1 MSLQEID
8 FLLIGGG
15 LASAQAAETLRQEGA
30 AGSVQILSA
39 EPKLPYHRPFL
50 SKRYLLGSVSETRIL
65 VHPEDFYREHRIEVA
80 LNTRAVGID
89 TTRQC
94 VRTSS
99 RSVIHYGKLLI
110 ATGSIPRALAVPG
123 ASLGGVYTLRTQA
136 DSEAIRQAAAGARRV
151 VIVGG
156 GFLGMEVALSM
167 RELGIAVVVIEAQ
180 DRILRHLESAVLSD
194 FIRRQVESAHGISI
208 MTTESVVAFHG
219 RKTVGEVETAN
230 GTRVPCDL
238 AIVCIGVEP
247 ATEFLRDT
255 DIQLENG
262 YVVVD
267 DRLQTNTQN
276 VYAAGDV
283 AYFYD
288 PVFAR
293 RRHIEHWDNA
303 IKQGQLA
310 ARNMA
315 GRRRR
320 YDEVSCFFCEIG
332 DVGFNVVGDPSHAD
346 ESISQGSLQDR
357 SFSLYYLNNDIPRA
371 VFTLGRPAGEIRAA
385 ESLIRYRTNLRK
397 DKRHLEN
404 PTFALQ
410 SLPMQNVLILQGGGA
425 LGAFECGVVK
435 ALEEQR
441 IFPDIVAGISIGAF
455 NGAIIASHPEHATEA
470 LEAFW
475 SDIQVASPMAPTEP
489 MRHAISA
496 AQIVGFGVEKFF
508 RPRWI
513 PPMDAPWEAFL
524 QMPWNWTSFYD
535 TSPMRHLLAQYV
547 DFPALKTSP
556 VRLLVGAVNVLTA
569 EFETFDS
576 YVDDFTADHII
587 ASGSLPPGFSW
598 TFIDG
603 KPYWDGGIVS
613 NSPLDLV
620 IDRCGP
626 DGKRV
631 FIVDLF
637 ASQRDLPANITEVL
651 ARRDEIIYAERVRS
665 DLHVREMAEAYRD
678 LIDHLMQ
685 EIGPDQRDRIKRLPR
700 YIQLMGNGVPTQITR
715 FVRRPPSD
723 EVPSRDYDF
732 SDVAI
737 RSNQAQGY
745 ALAKSTLA
753 SPGLAGG
760 HCQAVQAEHARMLS
774 SLSTIVRPFLLSG
787 ESS

>member
-15 LASAQAAETLRQEGA
+15 LASAHAAETLRQEGA
-30 AGSVQILSA
+30 TGSVQILSA
-39 EPKLPYHRPFL
+39 EPTLPYHRPFL
-50 SKRYLLGSVSETRIL
+50 SKRYLLGTVNETRIL
-65 VHPEDFYREHRIEVA
+65 VHPEDFYREHRIEVT
-80 LNTRAVGID
+80 LGTRAVGID
-89 TTRQC
+89 TAKQWL
-94 VRTSS
+94 RTSKGS
-99 RSVIHYGKLLI
+99 LIHYGKLLI
-110 ATGSIPRALAVPG
+110 ATGSIPRALVVPG
-123 ASLGGVYTLRTQA
+123 ATLGGVYTLRTQA
-136 DSEAIRQAAAGARRV
+136 DSEAIRHAAAGARRV
-151 VIVGG
+151 AVIGG

-167 RELGIAVVVIEAQ
+167 RELGLSVVVIEAQ

-194 FIRRQVESAHGISI
+194 FVRHQVELAHGISV

-219 RKTVGEVETAN
+219 RKSIKEVETAN
-230 GTRVPCDL
+230 GARVACDL
-238 AIVCIGVEP
+238 AIICIGVEP
-247 ATEFLRDT
+247 ATGFLKDSGL
-255 DIQLENG
+255 QLENG

-267 DRLQTNTQN
+267 ERLQASAPN

-283 AYFYD
+283 ASFYD
-288 PVFAR
+288 PVFAQ

-310 ARNMA
+310 ARNMF

-332 DVGFNVVGDPSHAD
+332 DVGFNVVGDPSCAD
-346 ESISQGSLQDR
+346 ETVSQGSLKDR
-357 SFSLYYLNNDIPRA
+357 SFSIYYLNNGIPRA
-371 VFTLGRPAGEIRAA
+371 VFMLGRPPDEIRAA

-397 DKRHLEN
+397 DKRRLED
-404 PTFALQ
+404 PAFALQ

-435 ALEEQR
+435 ALEELQ

-455 NGAIIASHPEHATEA
+455 NGAIVASHPEQATEA

-475 SDIQVASPMAPTEP
+475 ADIQVASPMAPTEQ
-489 MRHAISA
+489 MRHALTA
-496 AQIVGFGVEKFF
+496 AQIVSFGMEKFF
-508 RPRWI
+508 RPRWM
-513 PPMDAPWEAFL
+513 PSLYAPWEAFL
-524 QMPWNWTSFYD
+524 QTPWNWISFYD
-535 TSPMRHLLAQYV
+535 TSPMRRLLAQYV
-547 DFPALKTSP
+547 DFPALRRSP

-576 YVDDFTADHII
+576 YVDDLTPDHII
-587 ASGSLPPGFSW
+587 ASGSLPPGFAW
-598 TFIDG
+598 TFVDG
-603 KPYWDGGIVS
+603 NPYWDGGIVS

-637 ASQRDLPANITEVL
+637 ASQRELPTNITEVL

-685 EIGPDQRDRIKRLPR
+685 EIGSDQRDRIKRLPR
-700 YIQLMGNGVPTQITR
+700 YIQLMGNGVSTQITR
-715 FVRRPPSD
+715 FMRKPPPD
-723 EVPSRDYDF
+723 ELPSRDYDF
-732 SDVAI
+732 SDLAI
-737 RSNQAQGY
+737 RNNQAQGY

-753 SPGLAGG
+753 LPDSAGG
-760 HCQAVQAEHARMLS
+760 HRQRVQAEHARNS
-774 SLSTIVRPFLLSG
+774 YPHAGFA
-787 ESS
+787 